1 MFFRFLLHRFRVF
14 LHDFCIFSHF
24 FVKFSACANANW
36 QISGVITSIIS
47 ELAKVQ
53 SPNKNGK
60 FFAICKTFACSFKAF
75 ALTGRQVCYPQKPR
89 AMPWAK
95 SFCPFRAC
103 CLYEPFG
110 RAAYMGFLAFR
121 ACCLYEPFGRAAYMG
136 FWPFRACCL
145 YELRGP
151 FRACGIYL
159 RNLLDHDL
167 IRLAASL
174 HNVQTLLQT
183 MGATTTCI
191 VVFGVGITAAC
202 GRYYWPPV

>member
-1 MFFRFLLHRFRVF
+1 MDFSLKRWGAHFCPPPIWAAKNACFLPPFQVFGHVAHMFFRFLLHRFRVF

-103 CLYEPFG
+103 CLQFFFLSG
-110 RAAYMGFLAFR
+110 RAACSFF
-121 ACCLYEPFGRAAYMG
+121 
-136 FWPFRACCL
+136 PFRACCSVKL
-145 YELRGP
+145 SVCDISKQIEW
-151 FRACGIYL
+151 GIPIL
-159 RNLLDHDL
+159 
-167 IRLAASL
+167 
-174 HNVQTLLQT
+174 
-183 MGATTTCI
+183 
-191 VVFGVGITAAC
+191 
-202 GRYYWPPV
+202 P